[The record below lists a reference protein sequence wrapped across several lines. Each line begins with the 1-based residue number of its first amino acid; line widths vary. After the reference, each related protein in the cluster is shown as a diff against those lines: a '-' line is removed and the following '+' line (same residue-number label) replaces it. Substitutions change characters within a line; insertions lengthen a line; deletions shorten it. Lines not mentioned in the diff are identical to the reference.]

1 MLKFNV
7 RFEGENTVEF
17 KTGRSSLWRA
27 SEASGRIPETPV
39 KGSMSDYMWG
49 YQAAKQAGMLGE
61 LGVPEGTDPMR
72 AIEMLGDSY
81 DLYITRDGVDGPLA
95 PSPAE

>member
-7 RFEGENTVEF
+7 RFEGDNTVEF
-17 KTGRSSLWRA
+17 QTGRSSLWRA
-27 SEASGRIPETPV
+27 SEASQAIPDTPV
-39 KGSMSDYMWG
+39 KASMSDYMWG

-72 AIEMLGDSY
+72 AIEILGDAY
-81 DLYITRDGVDGPLA
+81 DLTIARDAGDAPLA
-95 PSPAE
+95 HSPA